1 MLQLEEIVDKLR
13 NNGLRIT
20 PQRIAIVKY
29 VINTQSHPSAE
40 EIHKVIQKKYP
51 MVSLAT
57 VYKTLDLL
65 RKMSMVQQLGFGD
78 GGARYEANTGRHINI
93 ICMRCGRID
102 DIDEHSLSTLESKVA
117 EKSKY
122 EIFGRRFELYGFC
135 SECKIQKETPIKK

>member
-1 MLQLEEIVDKLR
+1 MLQLEEIVDNLR

-20 PQRIAIVKY
+20 PQRIAIIKY
-29 VINTQSHPSAE
+29 VTNTQSHPSAE

-51 MVSLAT
+51 MVSMAT

-65 RKMSMVQQLGFGD
+65 RKMSMVQELGFAD
-78 GGARYEANTGRHINI
+78 GSARYEANTARHINI
-93 ICMRCGRID
+93 ICMCCGRID
-102 DIDEHSLSTLESKVA
+102 DIDEHSLSTLESQVA

-135 SECKIQKETPIKK
+135 SECKLQKRDSN

>member
-1 MLQLEEIVDKLR
+1 MLQIEDIVDKLR
-13 NNGLRIT
+13 NKGLRIT
-20 PQRIAIVKY
+20 PQRIAIIKY
-29 VINTQSHPSAE
+29 VTNTQSHPSAE

-51 MVSLAT
+51 MVSMAT

-65 RKMSMVQQLGFGD
+65 RKMSMVQELGFAD
-78 GGARYEANTGRHINI
+78 GSARYEANVRRHINI

-102 DIDEHSLSTLESKVA
+102 DMDEHSLSTLESKIA

-135 SECKIQKETPIKK
+135 SQCQLQNTNSK

>member
-13 NNGLRIT
+13 NKGLRIT
-20 PQRIAIVKY
+20 PQRIAIIKY
-29 VINTQSHPSAE
+29 VTNTQSHPSAE
-40 EIHKVIQKKYP
+40 EIYKVIQKKYP
-51 MVSLAT
+51 MVSMAT

-65 RKMSMVQQLGFGD
+65 RKMSMIQELGFAD
-78 GGARYEANTGRHINI
+78 GSARYEANIGRHINI

-102 DIDEHSLSTLESKVA
+102 DIDEHFLSTLESKVA